1 MRKALVILFAFLL
14 VVPLAAQTTRTGRI
28 LGTVVDTDGNPI
40 PGVTI
45 TLLATA
51 GAPMQAVSSAEG
63 LFRFLA
69 LPPSTGYALKAELEG
84 FKTRTETNIIVIV
97 GQTTEIRLEMEM
109 GALEEEVTVVAV
121 SPVVDTKKTELST
134 TLNYETLQSLPSA
147 RDPWV
152 ILQMTPAVQVD
163 RENVGGNESGQQ
175 AGYVA
180 LGGGG
185 GEDTWTMDGVNIT
198 DPAAT
203 GASPTYYD
211 YDVFEEI
218 NVSIGGTDVESH
230 TGGVGINFVSRRGEN
245 RITFGG
251 RFYYTESAFQAE
263 PTGEDFEEVQK
274 VFPGY
279 GYNQIRDIKDY
290 GFNVGGPLL
299 KDKIWWWGSW
309 GTQDIKTKVMN
320 GSNDDTLLV
329 NMAAKVNIQIIPENR
344 LELFIHAGD
353 KKKWG
358 RGSGSTYPAGRNQ
371 HGKYHFGSPILK
383 IQDEHMFGD
392 SFFVSAKY
400 GFTDAGFGLWPADDE
415 DLTKMRLYDDT
426 NQLYTYY
433 SWFMTQR
440 PNEQITLHGTY
451 FNDDLLGASHEIKL
465 GFEWRHT
472 RDQWTS
478 GNAGNLRVNYNYN
491 DRLVDWDGDGDRDV
505 MIDEFGIDLM
515 RLYVYRGT
523 WLGGPE
529 GAYHVSGFLSD
540 TMTFGR
546 LTIKLG
552 IRYDRQQCYSK
563 GEERKTIL
571 TQDSDELYWESYYE
585 IQQKHLQP
593 GLPEAILAIF
603 PGIQIDPVNRAD
615 TVPWQFLSPRLAL
628 TYDITGDGKTIAKL
642 SGAIYGARMA
652 SWPAYLWLNGGAG
665 GGLNFYWHDVNGDMV
680 ANFSELYWADY
691 TQSARPAYRVFDD
704 NGNLIGD
711 PNLSRNL
718 NWSGYDFF
726 DPSAQTPP
734 WYNVDENWHGSRTYE
749 AIASLERELMPDF
762 MVGADFTIRKYNQWW
777 VNRDYA
783 DEFGGRLL
791 EKTDYIEA
799 PIKVPSSY
807 TSPDGETIDLGE
819 AAGRPFY
826 VWKAGT
832 EDVYG
837 WYATNTPKD
846 YYDVYWGLSVR
857 FTKRLSNRWM
867 LNGSFTYQDQ
877 TNYWGKDYPLNPTN
891 QWAQDGK
898 LYAYQLGASS
908 GKYGM
913 RVFSTWMFKAQ
924 GLYQLPY
931 DFNISFT
938 FNAREGHIL
947 DQYISVSDQSMDEDI
962 YSPYTTGATLMRA
975 EAGQSRM
982 PTFWNLNMRLEK
994 ILKIGDSGRIY
1005 LMVDAFNVLNQ
1016 NILNRARD
1024 DNPGTIYLDTGGFSK
1039 NTRSAEPNE
1048 VLNPRILRFG
1058 VRFQF

>member
-1 MRKALVILFAFLL
+1 MRKVLVILIALL
-14 VVPLAAQTTRTGRI
+14 LAAPLAAQQRTGRI
-28 LGTVVDTDGNPI
+28 IGTVVDTDGNPI
-40 PGVTI
+40 PGVAV

-51 GAPMQAVSSAEG
+51 GAPMQSITTAEG
-63 LFRFLA
+63 SFRFLA

-84 FKTRTETNIIVIV
+84 FKTKTETNVIVVV

-121 SPVVDTKKTELST
+121 SPVVDTKKTAIST
-134 TLNYETLQSLPSA
+134 TMNYETLQSLPSA

-152 ILQMTPAVQVD
+152 ILQMTPSIQVD

-180 LGGGG
+180 LGGMG
-185 GEDTWTMDGVNIT
+185 DQHTWTMDGVNIT
-198 DPAAT
+198 DPAAM

-211 YDVFEEI
+211 YDVFEEV
-218 NVSIGGTDVESH
+218 NVTIGGVDIEAQ

-251 RFYYTESAFQAE
+251 RFYYTESAFQAK
-263 PTGEDFEEVQK
+263 PTGSDYEEIEK
-274 VFPGY
+274 IFPGY
-279 GYNQIRDIKDY
+279 GYNQIRDNKDY
-290 GFNVGGPLL
+290 GFNIGGPLL

-309 GTQDIKTKVMN
+309 GTQDIKTKVLN

-329 NMAAKVNIQIIPENR
+329 NMAAKVNIQLIPENR

-392 SFFVSAKY
+392 SFFVSAKF

-415 DLTKMRLYDDT
+415 DLTKMRRYDDT

-440 PNEQITLHGTY
+440 PNTQITAHGTY

-465 GFEWRHT
+465 GLEYVHRYDT
-472 RDQWTS
+472 WTS
-478 GNAGNLRVNYNYN
+478 GNAGNLRVDYNFN
-491 DRLVDWDGDGDRDV
+491 DALVDWDGNGTRDV
-505 MIDEFGIDLM
+505 MIDEHGIDLM
-515 RLYVYRGT
+515 RLYVYRGV
-523 WLGGPE
+523 WKGGPE
-529 GAYHVSGFLSD
+529 GCYQWSGFLSD
-540 TMTFGR
+540 TISWNR

-552 IRYDRQQCYSK
+552 LRYDYQTFYTK
-563 GEERKTIL
+563 GNHRETIL
-571 TQDSDELYWESYYE
+571 NSDTDALYWENYYE
-585 IQQKHLQP
+585 IQQRHLEP
-593 GLPEAILAIF
+593 GLDQAILSIF
-603 PGIQIDPVNRAD
+603 PGIKIPEV
-615 TVPWQFLSPRLAL
+615 TTSETIPWSFLSPRLAL

-642 SGAIYGARMA
+642 SAAVYGSRAPSYYA
-652 SWPAYLWLNGGAG
+652 SLWQRGGAG
-665 GGLNFYWHDVNGDMV
+665 GGLNFYWHDVNGDDV
-680 ANFSELYWADY
+680 ANFNELYWADY
-691 TQSARPAYRVFDD
+691 TQSARPAYRAFDD
-704 NGNLIGD
+704 NGNFIGD
-711 PNLSRNL
+711 WDKSENL
-718 NWSGYDFF
+718 NWSGYDPQDPGKSTDPWTIF
-726 DPSAQTPP
+726 DPDWQG
-734 WYNVDENWHGSRTYE
+734 YKTYE
-749 AIASLERELMPDF
+749 LIASLERELIPDF
-762 MVGADFTIRKYNQWW
+762 MIGADFTIRKYNEWEW
-777 VNRDYA
+777 SRSYA
-783 DEFGGRLL
+783 DYFGGRFLT
-791 EKTDYIEA
+791 KDDYIEA
-799 PIKVPSSY
+799 PNKVPSTF
-807 TSPDGETIDLGE
+807 TSPDGDTIDLGE
-819 AAGRPFY
+819 AAGRPFW
-826 VWKAGT
+826 VWKAGV

-837 WYATNTPKD
+837 SYRTNMPSD
-846 YYDVYWGLSVR
+846 YYDIYWGLSVR
-857 FTKRLSNRWM
+857 FAKRLSNRWM
-867 LNGSFTYQDQ
+867 LNGSFTFQDQ
-877 TNYWGKDYPLNPTN
+877 RNYWGETYPLNPTN

-898 LYAYQLGASS
+898 LYAYQLGGSS

-913 RVFSTWMFKAQ
+913 RVFSTWMFKVQ

-931 DFNISFT
+931 DFNVSFT

-947 DQYISVSDQSMDEDI
+947 DQYISVQDYEMDPAI

-975 EAGQSRM
+975 EAGDARM

-994 ILKIGDSGRIY
+994 ILKLGDMGRIY
-1005 LMVDAFNVLNQ
+1005 LMIDAFNVFNQ

-1024 DNPGTIYLDTGGFSK
+1024 DNPGTIYLHDGTFSI

-1048 VLNPRILRFG
+1048 VLNPRTIRFG